1 MTLCHKCYLPFPHN
15 PNSQQQ
21 SVVETETMVTTTPPT
36 ISTNKNAI
44 ALAVPGP
51 ASSATLFI
59 RFYDFWKILLYFLI
73 NCVILFDVLV
83 LWYWFRCLS
92 VRLTVCMFVY
102 LSLLRDFSRCRYCTR
117 SLVAVWWILTLSNVQ
132 FLFDNIVIYATL
144 FRLTNYTCFER
155 TKVCS
160 LCVWLSL

>member
-1 MTLCHKCYLPFPHN
+1 M
-15 PNSQQQ
+15 
-21 SVVETETMVTTTPPT
+21 ETETMVTTTPPT
-36 ISTNKNAI
+36 ISTNKNAT

-92 VRLTVCMFVY
+92 VRPTVCMFVY
-102 LSLLRDFSRCRYCTR
+102 LSLLRDYRRCRYCTR
-117 SLVAVWWILTLSNVQ
+117 SLVAVWWFLILSNVQ

-144 FRLTNYTCFER
+144 SAWQITRALKER
-155 TKVCS
+155 KVCT
-160 LCVWLSL
+160 LCVCLSL

>member
-36 ISTNKNAI
+36 ISTNKNAL

-73 NCVILFDVLV
+73 NCVILFDV
-83 LWYWFRCLS
+83 WFCGIGLDVCLS
-92 VRLTVCMFVY
+92 VS
-102 LSLLRDFSRCRYCTR
+102 LSACLSICHFSETLVDVDIVLGLL
-117 SLVAVWWILTLSNVQ
+117 L
-132 FLFDNIVIYATL
+132 LFDDSSSFPTCSSCLTILSFTL
-144 FRLTNYTCFER
+144 LFSAWQITRALKER
-155 TKVCS
+155 KVCT